1 MRTVFELTDHNFS
14 IKFFGGGGVVASGA
28 LYHTHEST
36 TSDAVE
42 EEEENKY
49 GDEKDVAKASKQ
61 EDLFC
66 EASSLHEKMLMFSK
80 ELNTLIKRRKRTD
93 DECRQTAL
101 EISVS
106 P

>member
-1 MRTVFELTDHNFS
+1 MVGYVPEEKRLLKLHIAEKLTVDHVMSKMEKKSTNSGTVQEVEGNKCEDETD
-14 IKFFGGGGVVASGA
+14 A
-28 LYHTHEST
+28 
-36 TSDAVE
+36 
-42 EEEENKY
+42 
-49 GDEKDVAKASKQ
+49 AKPPKQ